1 MSDQAG
7 DLAVDGTVETSNQP
21 GRLVRWGLLV
31 LTGGLIVALTA
42 FGTWS
47 FLSRD
52 SAPLPGI
59 GTKQVVDPPRE
70 MPDFTLTSDSGQPLQ
85 LSDLRG
91 KPVLLFFGF
100 THCPDICPTT
110 LGEFRQV
117 KAKLGEQ
124 GNQAAF
130 VFISVDGSRDTPE
143 SLAAYVHAFDPAFVG
158 LTGDEEA
165 VRTIGKDYYLYF
177 ERVTLGTATAAGE
190 NYTVDHTTYSY
201 LLDAEGRLRVIYPFQ
216 SPTQMIADDIES
228 LL

>member
-1 MSDQAG
+1 MSDQA
-7 DLAVDGTVETSNQP
+7 DGLSVAGVGETNEQS
-21 GRLVRWGLLV
+21 GRLARWGLLV
-31 LTGGLIVALTA
+31 LTGIVVVALAA
-42 FGTWS
+42 FGTWTV
-47 FLSRD
+47 LNRNAD
-52 SAPLPGI
+52 PLPGV
-59 GTKQVVDPPRE
+59 GTKQIIDPPRE
-70 MPDFTLTSDSGQPLQ
+70 MPDFTLTSHTGQPLS

-110 LGEFRQV
+110 MGEFRQV

-124 GNQAAF
+124 GEQAAF

-143 SLAAYVHAFDPAFVG
+143 SLAAYVGAFDPAFVG
-158 LTGDEEA
+158 LTGDEEL
-165 VRTIGKDYYLYF
+165 VRTIGTDYYVYF

-201 LLDAEGRLRVIYPFQ
+201 LLDADGRLRVIYPFQ
-216 SPTQMIADDIES
+216 APTQMIADDIES